1 MIAQQR
7 AAQHAPQGALTA
19 GDKKDLVLTDRLL
32 RAPGRVAIYGWH
44 RASHDPIQPLSTVHG
59 AGYADYSHGVRLV
72 SRTVY
77 VNGASRSIDAVLTDP
92 ELAAL
97 LVRNEEPVD
106 FDAQGLVSVLQ
117 QRKPR

>member
-1 MIAQQR
+1 
-7 AAQHAPQGALTA
+7 
-19 GDKKDLVLTDRLL
+19 
-32 RAPGRVAIYGWH
+32 
-44 RASHDPIQPLSTVHG
+44 
-59 AGYADYSHGVRLV
+59 
-72 SRTVY
+72 
-77 VNGASRSIDAVLTDP
+77 VLTDP